1 MASTRN
7 DLVDYVLQKI
17 FVLEG
22 NETPESEDLATG
34 LNIVNSRVAYLRETE
49 NIYWDDDA
57 IPDSVKDPLAEYLTH
72 YFIPAF
78 SPASLNDF
86 AQRSMIG
93 LRELQGLLA
102 VVSDNTPITVDY
114 F

>member
-1 MASTRN
+1 MTSTRN

-22 NETPESEDLATG
+22 GETPSSEDLTTG
-34 LNIVNSRVAYLRETE
+34 LNVLNSRVAYLRETE

-72 YFIPAF
+72 YFQPAF
-78 SPASLNDF
+78 APDAINDF
-86 AQRSMIG
+86 AQRSIIG
-93 LRELQGLLA
+93 LRELQSLLA
-102 VVSDNTPITVDY
+102 VVSDNSPITVDY